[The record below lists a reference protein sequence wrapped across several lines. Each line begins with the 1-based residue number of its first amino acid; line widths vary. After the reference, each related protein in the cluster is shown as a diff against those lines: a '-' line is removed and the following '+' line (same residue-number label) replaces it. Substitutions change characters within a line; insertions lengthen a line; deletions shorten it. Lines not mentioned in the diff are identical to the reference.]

1 MDKIIHCF
9 CMINLHSFLMTVE
22 VVVVVDMVEAA
33 VMDMV
38 AIKGVLVKALVG
50 PQMLIEINYIV
61 LIVGEINIHEKLARI
76 S

>member
-1 MDKIIHCF
+1 
-9 CMINLHSFLMTVE
+9 MTVE

-61 LIVGEINIHEKLARI
+61 LIVGETNIHEKLARI

>member
-1 MDKIIHCF
+1 
-9 CMINLHSFLMTVE
+9 MINLHSFLMTVE
-22 VVVVVDMVEAA
+22 VVVVVDMVEAV

-61 LIVGEINIHEKLARI
+61 LIVGETNIHEKLARI